1 MDITLLKTFIE
12 VAQTGSF
19 GTAAERLLVTQSAVS
34 LRIAKLEASLGRAL
48 FTRSKAGA
56 ELTVA
61 QRKLGHRIITCMV
74 QNQRCCVDQQRH
86 RRVGIKRLNSC
97 DQRLGLE
104 L

>member
-1 MDITLLKTFIE
+1 MDHMDITLLKTFIE

-19 GTAAERLLVTQSAVS
+19 GTAAERLLVTQSTVS

-61 QRKLGHRIITCMV
+61 GSTFEQYALALLHT
-74 QNQRCCVDQQRH
+74 
-86 RRVGIKRLNSC
+86 
-97 DQRLGLE
+97 
-104 L
+104 